1 MNEVEENQ
9 SSLTVRATWYVFA
22 KVLAFAFSFALPLLL
37 VRRLSQSE
45 FGVYKQIFLVV
56 GTALTLLPIGFGM
69 SAFYFLPREGQRRG
83 QIVFNILLFYTI
95 MGGLA
100 CLALTLYPTA
110 LAAIFN
116 DPEFVG
122 YAPLVGL
129 VILLWVISS
138 FLEIVVIA
146 NEEVRLAT
154 VLIVGSQFTKSVIL
168 LGAAISFGSVKSLV
182 YAAIIQGAL
191 QTVILLSYLRA
202 RFGHFWRGFDW
213 AVMRMQLAY
222 ALPFGFASFMLRANS
237 EMHNY
242 FVAYR
247 FSPAEYA
254 IYSIGCFNILLV
266 DILGDSLGSVMIPR
280 VSYLQSL
287 GRRREIIELMARM
300 MRKLAAVLFPVYVL
314 LMITGREFITVLF
327 TERYLSSWPIFAIN
341 LTLVPL
347 ALLVSAYDPVMRAY
361 AEHRYFLI
369 KVRVVLIAV
378 LFIAL
383 WFGTRHFG
391 LLGAIVTVVGVSVV
405 ERFVTAFKSASI
417 LGLTARDIFLLKDV
431 GKLATAAIAAGV
443 VALAAR
449 WLLHGSRPII
459 ILAVCGVFFFF
470 AYIAAIALMGVL
482 TPPERKAI
490 RQRVALLRRFT
501 PWKPTA
507 GALGEGV

>member
-1 MNEVEENQ
+1 MNEPEEKQ
-9 SSLTVRATWYVFA
+9 SSLTVRATWYLFA

-37 VRRLSQSE
+37 VRRLSQYE
-45 FGVYKQIFLVV
+45 FGVYKQVFLVV
-56 GTALTLLPIGFGM
+56 GTAMTILPIGFGM
-69 SAFYFLPREGQRRG
+69 SAFYFLPRERERRG

-100 CLALTLYPTA
+100 CLALALYPTT

-116 DPEFVG
+116 EPEFIE

-129 VILLWVISS
+129 VILLWVVSS

-146 NEEVRLAT
+146 NQEVRLAT
-154 VLIVGSQFTKSVIL
+154 VLIVGSQFTKAVIL
-168 LGAAISFGSVKSLV
+168 LGAAISFGTVRSLV

-191 QTVILLSYLRA
+191 QTVILLFYLRA
-202 RFGHFWRGFDW
+202 SFGHFWRGFDW
-213 AVMRMQLAY
+213 GVMRMQLAY

-242 FVAYR
+242 FVSYR

-280 VSYLQSL
+280 VSYLQSM

-300 MRKLAAVLFPVYVL
+300 MRKLAAVLFPAYVL
-314 LMITGREFITVLF
+314 LMVTGREFITVLF
-327 TERYLSSWPIFAIN
+327 TERYLASWPIFAVN

-369 KVRVVLIAV
+369 KVRALLVAV

-383 WFGTRHFG
+383 WFATSRFG
-391 LLGAIVTVVGVSVV
+391 LLGAIVAVVGVSVI
-405 ERFVTAFKSASI
+405 ERLVMALKSASI
-417 LGLTARDIFLLKDV
+417 LGLTVRDISLLKDV
-431 GKLATAAIAAGV
+431 GKLAAAAIAAGV
-443 VALAAR
+443 VALVVR
-449 WLLHGSRPII
+449 WLLHGTTPIV
-459 ILAVCGVFFFF
+459 ILAMCGVFFLST
-470 AYIAAIALMGVL
+470 YIAAIVLMRVL
-482 TPPERKAI
+482 TPAERKAI
-490 RQRVALLRRFT
+490 RQRVMFLRRFT
-501 PWKPTA
+501 PRKPVA
-507 GALGEGV
+507 EALGEES

>member
-1 MNEVEENQ
+1 MNEVEEQQ
-9 SSLTVRATWYVFA
+9 SSLTVRATWYLFA
-22 KVLAFAFSFALPLLL
+22 KVSAFAFSFVLPLLL
-37 VRRLSQSE
+37 VRRLSQHE
-45 FGVYKQIFLVV
+45 FGVYKQVFLVV
-56 GTALTLLPIGFGM
+56 GTAMTILPIGFGM
-69 SAFYFLPREGQRRG
+69 SAFYFLPREGERRG
-83 QIVFNILLFYTI
+83 QIVFNILLFYAI

-100 CLALTLYPTA
+100 CFALIFYPTA

-116 DPEFVG
+116 EPEFSG

-129 VILLWVISS
+129 VILLWVVSS

-146 NEEVRLAT
+146 NQEVRLAT

-168 LGAAISFGSVKSLV
+168 LGAALSFGSVRSLV

-191 QTVILLSYLRA
+191 QTLILLSYLRV
-202 RFGHFWRGFDW
+202 RFGHFWQGFDW

-242 FVAYR
+242 FVSYR

-266 DILGDSLGSVMIPR
+266 DILGDTLGSVMIPR
-280 VSYLQSL
+280 VSYLQSM

-314 LMITGREFITVLF
+314 LMVTGREFITVLF
-327 TERYLSSWPIFAIN
+327 TERYIASWPIFAVN

-347 ALLVSAYDPVMRAY
+347 ALLVSAYDPIMRAY

-369 KVRVVLIAV
+369 KLRVVLVAV
-378 LFIAL
+378 LFTAL
-383 WFGTRHFG
+383 WFATSRFG
-391 LLGAIVTVVGVSVV
+391 LLGAIVALVGVSVI
-405 ERFVTAFKSASI
+405 ERLVTALKSASI
-417 LGLTARDIFLLKDV
+417 LGLTVRDVLLLKDV
-431 GKLATAAIAAGV
+431 GKLATAAIFAGV
-443 VALAAR
+443 VALVVR
-449 WLLHGSRPII
+449 WLLQGSRPIVV
-459 ILAVCGVFFFF
+459 LASCGVFFFF
-470 AYIAAIALMGVL
+470 TYVAAIVTMGVV
-482 TPPERKAI
+482 TPDERKMI
-490 RQRVALLRRFT
+490 RQRVALLQRFT

-507 GALGEGV
+507 EALGEES